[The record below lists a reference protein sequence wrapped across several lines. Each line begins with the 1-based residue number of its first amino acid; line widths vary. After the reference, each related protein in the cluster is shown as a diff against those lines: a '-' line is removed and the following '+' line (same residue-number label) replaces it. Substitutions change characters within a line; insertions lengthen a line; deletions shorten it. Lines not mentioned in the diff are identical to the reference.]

1 MTLKPLAQVNSILYK
16 LMGALFLDFTPI
28 KTLWEIYF

>member
-16 LMGALFLDFTPI
+16 LMGSLLLDYTPI